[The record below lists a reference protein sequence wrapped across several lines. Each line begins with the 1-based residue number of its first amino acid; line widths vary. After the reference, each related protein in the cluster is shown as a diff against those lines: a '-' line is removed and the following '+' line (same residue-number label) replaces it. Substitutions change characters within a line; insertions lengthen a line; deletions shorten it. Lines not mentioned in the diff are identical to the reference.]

1 MDMKQIML
9 DIGCDGQ
16 SALDRAFRSA
26 CMCKN
31 KGILGSWKHHLRA
44 HNVKEPYS
52 RPSTHLLITHHTS
65 NK

>member
-1 MDMKQIML
+1 MNDLKMDMKQIML

-31 KGILGSWKHHLRA
+31 KGIFGSRGYKPKAQPWA
-44 HNVKEPYS
+44 HQLPHYTQS
-52 RPSTHLLITHHTS
+52 
-65 NK
+65 